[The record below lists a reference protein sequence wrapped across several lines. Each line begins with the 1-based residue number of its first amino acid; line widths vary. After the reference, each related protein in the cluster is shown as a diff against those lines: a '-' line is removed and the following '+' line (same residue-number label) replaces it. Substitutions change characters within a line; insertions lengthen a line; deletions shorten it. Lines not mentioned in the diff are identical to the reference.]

1 MEGKEDQQQQQQQ
14 QQSKVP
20 SRKAPA
26 ADDDEDVEITH
37 TSHARDGEEVQQ
49 VLRTSVPDVC

>member
-1 MEGKEDQQQQQQQ
+1 
-14 QQSKVP
+14 VP

-26 ADDDEDVEITH
+26 ADVDEDVEITH

-49 VLRTSVPDVC
+49 VLSTSVPDVC